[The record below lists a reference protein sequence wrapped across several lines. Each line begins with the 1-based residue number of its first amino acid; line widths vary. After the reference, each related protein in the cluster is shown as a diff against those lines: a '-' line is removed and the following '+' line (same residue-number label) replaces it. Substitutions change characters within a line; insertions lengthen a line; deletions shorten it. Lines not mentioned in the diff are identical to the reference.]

1 MFVSCI
7 YCVLKRINM
16 TGGFQKLQPAIP
28 SFNQNGI
35 AQSLQYGDL
44 YHSTAGA
51 LVQTRYVF
59 LAGNGL
65 PERWQGRPHFCIAET
80 GFGLGNNFLVTWLS
94 WLQDPARSQRLHFLS
109 FEAHPFHR
117 DDLARMHEQASP
129 ELQPLVQQLLAQ
141 WPEVLPGIH
150 RLYFEN
156 GNLTL
161 TLIFGDIEQKSKL
174 VDAQVDAFFLDGFAP
189 RVNPQMWSRRLFG
202 QLVRLSAKGATLAS
216 WCSAGQV
223 RRDLQDA
230 GFLVKRTVGFAH
242 KREIIRGVLREKLG
256 REPRT
261 VPKHVVV
268 VGAGIAGAA
277 TAAAMVRRGIRVT
290 VVDPIIKEGLGA
302 SHKGHVAIAITPLIS
317 VDDAPRMRLSRAGF
331 LMAEQQWQTEGA
343 ADCVPLGTVRVA
355 ADHEDDSAAR
365 KAVEALGFPE
375 SWMQYLDVE
384 AMSQKVGDAVSHGGI
399 YFPRAVRVQP
409 EKLIER
415 LLSHPLITV
424 RAEKVR
430 RIESSESGWCAIVDG
445 SESNLD
451 AHIEA
456 DAIVLCVAGAVKSLL
471 PEQERAGKTYSYI
484 EEMEQLPGQV
494 SYFSAAEMA
503 KTPDLI
509 LAGEGYLLPAV
520 EGVCTAGSTYGA
532 NGETAEVTTRGHQ
545 EILETLQR
553 WQSWLASAT
562 PAGGWAGYRA
572 VLKDHLPLYAGSDQN
587 LAMLSALGSNGFA
600 WSAILAED
608 LAAAWNNE
616 PRLLERDLS
625 RALGLR

>member
-35 AQSLQYGDL
+35 AQSLRYGDV

-51 LVQTRYVF
+51 LAQTQHVF
-59 LAGNGL
+59 LAGNAL

-80 GFGLGNNFLVTWLS
+80 GFGLGNNFLVTWLN

-117 DDLARMHEQASP
+117 DDLARMHEQACP
-129 ELQPLVQQLLAQ
+129 ELRPLVQQLLAQ

-161 TLIFGDIEQKSKL
+161 TLVFGDIEQKAKL

-189 RVNPQMWSRRLFG
+189 RLNPQMWSRRLFG
-202 QLVRLSAKGATLAS
+202 QLVRLSAQGATIAS

-230 GFLVKRTVGFAH
+230 GFLVEKTAGFAR
-242 KREIIRGVLREKLG
+242 KREMIRGVLREKLG
-256 REPRT
+256 RQPRV

-277 TAAAMVRRGIRVT
+277 TAAAMVRRGVRVT
-290 VVDPIIKEGLGA
+290 VVDTVVKAGLGA
-302 SHKGHVAIAITPLIS
+302 SHKGHVAIAMTPLIS
-317 VDDAPRMRLSRAGF
+317 IDDAPRMRLSRAGF
-331 LMAEQQWQTEGA
+331 LLAEQQWQVEGA
-343 ADCVPLGTVRVA
+343 TDCVPLGTVRIA
-355 ADHEDDSAAR
+355 ADNDDDNAAR
-365 KAVEALGFPE
+365 RAVEALGFPE
-375 SWMQYLDVE
+375 SWVQYLDAH
-384 AMSQKVGDAVSHGGI
+384 AMSHKVGDGVQQGGM

-415 LLSHPLITV
+415 LLTHPLITI
-424 RAEKVR
+424 RDQKVL
-430 RIESSESGWCAIVDG
+430 RIESSETGSCAIVDG
-445 SESNLD
+445 SDSNLD
-451 AHIEA
+451 ARIEA
-456 DAIVLCVAGAVKSLL
+456 DAVVLCVAGALPSLL
-471 PEQERAGKTYSYI
+471 PEHRHAGKTYHYLAD
-484 EEMEQLPGQV
+484 MEQLPGQV
-494 SYFSAAEMA
+494 SYFAAAEMA
-503 KTPDLI
+503 KTPELI

-532 NGETAEVTTRGHQ
+532 NGETAHVTALGHQ
-545 EILETLQR
+545 EIQETLQR
-553 WQSWLASAT
+553 WQSWLASAR
-562 PAGGWAGYRA
+562 PQGGWAGYRA

-587 LAMLSALGSNGFA
+587 VAVLSALGSNGFA